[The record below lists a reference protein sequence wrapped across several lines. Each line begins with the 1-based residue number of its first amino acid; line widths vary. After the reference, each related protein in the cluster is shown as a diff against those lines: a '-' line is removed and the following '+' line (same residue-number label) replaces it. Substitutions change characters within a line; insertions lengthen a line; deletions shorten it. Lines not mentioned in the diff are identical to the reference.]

1 MQIKKQ
7 KISKGERPN
16 VSKWTRKA
24 MRRAYLANT
33 IQVQINKV
41 EAWRKNKR
49 VMLTIENPASS
60 KGSNHKHIRVPA
72 TDVWGTPGKLYKMKS
87 EED

>member
-16 VSKWTRKA
+16 VSIWTRKA
-24 MRRAYLANT
+24 MRRDYLANT

-49 VMLTIENPASS
+49 VMLTIENPAAS